1 MSPGK
6 WKPAEGTSVPA
17 AGQLNGG
24 GSKVGPPTLRG
35 PQEELRTVYS
45 FTCRQWMEGV
55 RK

>member
-24 GSKVGPPTLRG
+24 GSKVGPLTLRG
-35 PQEELRTVYS
+35 APGGAKECVL
-45 FTCRQWMEGV
+45 FHL
-55 RK
+55 